1 MSKPP
6 YGQVDV
12 KGAEAYNGLRV
23 DHPGLLEATQ
33 NLLKKGY
40 GNEHIVRI
48 VGVPPAVI
56 ERERERLKKLRA
68 SQL

>member
-12 KGAEAYNGLRV
+12 KGAPAYNGLRV
-23 DHPGLLEATQ
+23 DHPSLLEATQ

-40 GNEHIVRI
+40 STEHILRI
-48 VGVPPAVI
+48 VGVPPAVV
-56 ERERERLKKLRA
+56 ERERERLKKLQMK
-68 SQL
+68 SV

>member
-40 GNEHIVRI
+40 GNEHIMRI

-56 ERERERLKKLRA
+56 ERERERLKKLKA